1 MIIYLLDGGGPGVLE
16 KLWFFRQKYRKF
28 ELDTLIR
35 TKQAQEA
42 NKTSMKNE
50 ECK

>member
-1 MIIYLLDGGGPGVLE
+1 MDGGGTGGVRDTM
-16 KLWFFRQKYRKF
+16 FFRQKYRKF
-28 ELDTLIR
+28 EKDTQKNKTSTR
-35 TKQAQEA
+35 